1 MYLDNKSK
9 NNVIKVVAIV
19 AAVVAIVIVIRLL
32 LTHSS
37 AEGYG
42 RLQPLKGNKI
52 NLNHYVPSPAKVE
65 YDLLHNKIRE
75 NISWG
80 TTKYP
85 IDMKLFDDQN
95 LPLN

>member
-1 MYLDNKSK
+1 MYLDLTS
-9 NNVIKVVAIV
+9 ISIVVALV
-19 AAVVAIVIVIRLL
+19 IVIVIVIYLVNNNL
-32 LTHSS
+32 S
-37 AEGYG
+37 EGYG